1 MNNLFFVLGF
11 LSTLA
16 APLNN
21 YSMPFQPVFQVDE
34 KPKKEILIS
43 IQGNKENYK
52 TPIKVIEGLF
62 KQAGI
67 IDYYIESPEKIE
79 KKEVGIFQ
87 FRNRTLSQAIKI
99 ISSIYEL
106 DFVVED
112 DGKNKFYKVKMR
124 QIKWKKY

>member
-1 MNNLFFVLGF
+1 MNNVFAILGLLCI
-11 LSTLA
+11 LS
-16 APLNN
+16 APLKV
-21 YSMPFQPVFQVDE
+21 YSAPICQEVVQE

-52 TPIKVIEGLF
+52 TPVKVIEGLF

-67 IDYYIESPEKIE
+67 IDYYIENPEKIE

-99 ISSIYEL
+99 ISSIYDL
-106 DFVVED
+106 DFLVED

-124 QIKWKKY
+124 QIK

>member
-1 MNNLFFVLGF
+1 MNILFAILG
-11 LSTLA
+11 LA
-16 APLNN
+16 CIISAPLENN
-21 YSMPFQPVFQVDE
+21 SAPNIYTQEFQEE
-34 KPKKEILIS
+34 KPKKDILIS

-52 TPIKVIEGLF
+52 TPVKVIEGLF

-67 IDYYIESPEKIE
+67 VEYYIENPEKIE

-106 DFVVED
+106 EFVIED
-112 DGKNKFYKVKMR
+112 DSKNKFYKVKMR
-124 QIKWKKY
+124 QNK